1 VKELIFLCFKLVC
14 KDIFRFFAM
23 QIYFKKY
30 SMSHK
35 AGFVSIIGKPNVGK
49 STLMNALVGEKLS
62 IITPKAQTTRHRI
75 LGIVNEENYQIVFSD
90 TPGIIKPRYGLQDSM
105 MNFVKGALSDA
116 DLILFVTDVNEQHD
130 ENDVLEKIINSTIP
144 MIVLINKIDG
154 ATQEQVDEKQAYW
167 QELLKPMHIYAI
179 SALHKYNLDGI
190 LEKVL
195 ENLPEHP
202 AYYDKEELTDKTQRF
217 FVSEIIREKI
227 FNNYQKEIPY
237 STEVVITAFKEEEKI
252 IRISAEIIVERDSQ
266 KNILIGKGGAML
278 KKVGT
283 EARKDVER
291 FLNQKV
297 FLETFV
303 KVIPDWRSKKNY
315 LKSFGYEN

>member
-1 VKELIFLCFKLVC
+1 
-14 KDIFRFFAM
+14 
-23 QIYFKKY
+23 
-30 SMSHK
+30 MSHK

-75 LGIVNEENYQIVFSD
+75 LGIVNEESYQIVFSD

-105 MNFVKGALSDA
+105 MSSVKGALTDA
-116 DLILFVTDVNEQHD
+116 DLLLFVTDINEEHD
-130 ENDVLEKIINSTIP
+130 ENDVLEKIINTSIP
-144 MIVLINKIDG
+144 MVVLINKIDN
-154 ATQEQVDEKQAYW
+154 ATQVEVEEKTAYW
-167 QELLKPMHIYAI
+167 QEKLNPKHVFAI

-190 LEKVL
+190 LQMIL
-195 ENLPEHP
+195 DYIPEHP
-202 AYYDKEELTDKTQRF
+202 AYYDKEELTDRSQKF
-217 FVSEIIREKI
+217 FCSEIIREKI

-237 STEVVITAFKEEEKI
+237 STEVIIKSFKEELNI
-252 IRISAEIIVERDSQ
+252 TRISAEIIVERDSQ

-283 EARKDVER
+283 EARKDIEK
-291 FLNQKV
+291 FLDQKV

-303 KVIPDWRSKKNY
+303 KVLPDWRSKKNY